1 MCWSYEATLGFC
13 VFESLVLLY
22 IWRRDTLNDRIN
34 CIGHLPILGQEF
46 LQLWMHVSMN
56 EADTP
61 QECSS
66 DNRKVSFLIAAV
78 VHASPFFMMMR
89 GYWGAL
95 KAKSSSQLVCIL
107 QRGVKN
113 MAIVYLGMVG
123 ITGYMMQSGSWE
135 SCTIKGPYGHQMW
148 AMLMVPDPSLRLQA
162 WIAPGWVESMPSVF
176 PFPFFRVFCWIVYM
190 SLASTAWEVNQ
201 RTDLGWRVL
210 GLLGPVVCFGLIV
223 FRGYE
228 WGSMWCHFASLIVT
242 LYLVAPWFENW
253 RRRVGGR
260 APGKGCLV
268 NTFAEFTEPSF
279 VNAGWEHIYGW
290 KEIPA
295 MTARGIV

>member
-1 MCWSYEATLGFC
+1 
-13 VFESLVLLY
+13 
-22 IWRRDTLNDRIN
+22 
-34 CIGHLPILGQEF
+34 
-46 LQLWMHVSMN
+46 
-56 EADTP
+56 
-61 QECSS
+61 
-66 DNRKVSFLIAAV
+66 
-78 VHASPFFMMMR
+78 
-89 GYWGAL
+89 
-95 KAKSSSQLVCIL
+95 
-107 QRGVKN
+107 
-113 MAIVYLGMVG
+113 
-123 ITGYMMQSGSWE
+123 
-135 SCTIKGPYGHQMW
+135 MW

-295 MTARGIV
+295 MTARGIVPFGPDYRNENLWRPVWPTARSFVQHVTFPGFVVTTVHATLLSACFAK